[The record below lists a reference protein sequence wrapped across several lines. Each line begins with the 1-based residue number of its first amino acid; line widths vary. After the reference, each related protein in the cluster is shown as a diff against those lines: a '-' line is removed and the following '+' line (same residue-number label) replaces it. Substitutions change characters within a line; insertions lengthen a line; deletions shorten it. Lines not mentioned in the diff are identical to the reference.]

1 MYHCHVS
8 FHAWLTFH
16 CKGFSRGLAV
26 KNPPASA
33 GDVGV
38 IPGSGRSG
46 EGNSNPLQYSCPGYP
61 TDRGAWELQ
70 SVGSQSD
77 TTERQ
82 NNNAHSTVCIYQ
94 FSQLLCAPKAPMVIS
109 ELPAISEH
117 TLKSPRS
124 EASHH
129 PFNKMESCLNTVWSQ
144 DNNSLH
150 ISCSF
155 LFLIF
160 INF

>member
-1 MYHCHVS
+1 MV
-8 FHAWLTFH
+8 LV
-16 CKGFSRGLAV
+16 V
-26 KNPPASA
+26 KNLPANA
-33 GDVGV
+33 GDVRDAGS
-38 IPGSGRSG
+38 IPGLSRFTG

-61 TDRGAWELQ
+61 TDRGAWGLQ

-129 PFNKMESCLNTVWSQ
+129 PFNKMESCLNTV
-144 DNNSLH
+144 
-150 ISCSF
+150 
-155 LFLIF
+155 
-160 INF
+160 